1 MKNRRTTMRLFL
13 KFLLLFWFCVT
24 TAFAQTAPPAQ
35 PRPEHT
41 LGPGDV
47 IRVAV
52 YQNPDLSV
60 ETRLS
65 ENGQITFPLIGAIS
79 LDGLSTTGAEQKLAK
94 ALRDGNFVL
103 RPQVTVSLLQVRSAQ
118 IS

>member
-13 KFLLLFWFCVT
+13 KFLLLFWICVT
-24 TAFAQTAPPAQ
+24 TAFAQ

-103 RPQVTVSLLQVRSAQ
+103 KPQVTVSLLQV
-118 IS
+118 